1 MLGMGPGEMILV
13 GLIALLLFGNRV
25 PDVMRSVGRGIKE
38 FKSGLS
44 GVQDEIRRLDEPPP
58 AHKTS

>member
-1 MLGMGPGEMILV
+1 MFGTGEMIVV

-25 PDVMRSVGRGIKE
+25 PEVMRSVGRGIKE

-44 GVQDEIRRLDEPPP
+44 GIDDDIRRLDQPPR
-58 AHKTS
+58 AS